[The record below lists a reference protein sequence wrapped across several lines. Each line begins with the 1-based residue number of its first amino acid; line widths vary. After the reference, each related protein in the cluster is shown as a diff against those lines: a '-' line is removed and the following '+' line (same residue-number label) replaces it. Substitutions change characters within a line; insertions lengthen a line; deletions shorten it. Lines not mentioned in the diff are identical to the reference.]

1 MDYLMPGM
9 DGVEATRRI
18 HAQDPSIPVI
28 VLTAAG
34 DEDVALRAL
43 RAGAAG
49 YVSKDIDLDA
59 LPRALRGALNGE
71 AAISRRLAMT
81 LIERD
86 RAAPRGGGGVRPV
99 RSALTDREWEVLDLL
114 ATGAR
119 TAEIADALVLSG
131 ETVRSHIKRV
141 YRKLDVHTRVDAV
154 RAAARLRALA
164 A

>member
-1 MDYLMPGM
+1 MPGGRAILAGVASDDRIEGDGHGRLALRALVTDDDPLMRRLIRDTLQGAGIAVIGEASSGREAVERALGAHPDVVVMDFLMPGM

-49 YVSKDIDLDA
+49 YLSKDIELDA

-71 AAISRRLAMT
+71 A
-81 LIERD
+81 
-86 RAAPRGGGGVRPV
+86 
-99 RSALTDREWEVLDLL
+99 
-114 ATGAR
+114 
-119 TAEIADALVLSG
+119 
-131 ETVRSHIKRV
+131 
-141 YRKLDVHTRVDAV
+141 
-154 RAAARLRALA
+154 
-164 A
+164 